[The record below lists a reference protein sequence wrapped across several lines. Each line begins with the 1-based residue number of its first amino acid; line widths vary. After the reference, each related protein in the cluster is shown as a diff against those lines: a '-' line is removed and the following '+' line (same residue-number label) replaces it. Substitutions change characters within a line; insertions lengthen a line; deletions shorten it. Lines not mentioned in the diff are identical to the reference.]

1 LGLSG
6 QPVKRGTMAHKHII
20 YMMLVDSAA
29 AAGDAATILKYAPML
44 EELAVRDDHQ
54 PYLAVCHRAY
64 GIAHMLAGELEEAE
78 ICLQLAL
85 KIFED
90 QEALW
95 QSART
100 MAALGELAKLRGQP
114 APSREMFRK
123 AVEKFEALQALPDVK
138 RTKAQLEPIN

>member
-1 LGLSG
+1 
-6 QPVKRGTMAHKHII
+6 MAHKHII
-20 YMMLVDSAA
+20 YMMLVDAAA
-29 AAGDAATILKYAPML
+29 AAGDANTILKYAPLL

-64 GIAHMLAGELEEAE
+64 GIAHMLAGELEESE

-90 QEALW
+90 REAHW

-100 MAALGELAKLRGQP
+100 MVALGELSNLRGQKKH
-114 APSREMFRK
+114 SLEMFQK
-123 AVEKFEALQALPDVK
+123 AVQKFEALQAIPDLK
-138 RTKAQLEPIN
+138 RTKALLEPIK